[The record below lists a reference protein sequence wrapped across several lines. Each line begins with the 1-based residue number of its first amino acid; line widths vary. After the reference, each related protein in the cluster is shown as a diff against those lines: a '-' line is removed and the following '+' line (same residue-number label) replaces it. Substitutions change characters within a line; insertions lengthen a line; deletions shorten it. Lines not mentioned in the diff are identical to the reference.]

1 MEHLIP
7 QHTDKYKG
15 CELIFLETCFF
26 KAGKPKVVIKT
37 DKEFCMIAVRNPEKL
52 KLTSVKHEFAAIM
65 RDRHKDTNGVFSLLY
80 KK

>member
-7 QHTDKYKG
+7 LHTDKYKG

-26 KAGKPKVVIKT
+26 KAGKPKVYIKN
-37 DKEFCMIAVRNPEKL
+37 DKEFCMISVKNPEKL
-52 KLTSVKHEFAAIM
+52 KLDSVKHEFAKIM
-65 RDRHKDTNGVFSLLY
+65 RDRHKDVNGVFSLLY